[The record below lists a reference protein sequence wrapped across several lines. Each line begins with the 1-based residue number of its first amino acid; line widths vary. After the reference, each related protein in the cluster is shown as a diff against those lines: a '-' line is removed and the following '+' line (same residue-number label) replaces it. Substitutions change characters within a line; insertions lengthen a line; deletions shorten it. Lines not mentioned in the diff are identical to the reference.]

1 MRKVKKRKNKII
13 SYSIILA
20 VTVLCVVLFLL
31 GIGKQQN
38 DRMSDRLF
46 QQGGSPSGNLF
57 ILQIDAHSLEELGPY
72 QTWTRDY
79 VAEAIEKLNEDTET
93 APAVIGVDI
102 LYIGE
107 TNKVSDAHLVNA
119 CSKSKNVV
127 MGSLLNFDT
136 AISQDR
142 EGNYYLADTI
152 SLYEEPFEALKR
164 VTTQGFVNG
173 FADDDGV
180 IRHGLQ
186 KISVPE
192 IGEVPSFSYAVY
204 RKYAAQN
211 DLPEGIDIPEN
222 EKGYWYLNYQA
233 VPGGYSNGYSL
244 SDFIQDE
251 IPKDRFSGSIV
262 LIGPYAEGLMDSYMT
277 AVDYTAPMYG
287 VEIHAN
293 MIESMI
299 GKNFKKEISRQAQV
313 ILIAILVF
321 LILFACSREK
331 LRYSMLALGLACVG
345 YPVIAYMLYQ
355 AGILLNLIFIP
366 VAAFLIV
373 VVNVCAHYIKA
384 IAKKRQVEKTFKRY
398 VDPEIVDEIMQTG
411 MENITLGGTS
421 VDIACLFVDIR
432 GFTPMSEALQPEEV
446 VNILNRYLCLTS
458 SCIFRHHGTLDKFI
472 GDATMAIFN
481 APLPQKD
488 YVYDAVLAA
497 MDMVQ
502 GAAELEKELQEKFG
516 RSVSFGIGVHCGK
529 AVVGNI
535 GTEKRMDY
543 TAIGDTVNTAARLES
558 NAPAGSI
565 LISREVYERLRG
577 RIEAVSVGNLK
588 LKGKKEELEVFRVE
602 RIVPET
608 VMTDKRM
615 GNE

>member
-1 MRKVKKRKNKII
+1 MKNAKKIRNTVI
-13 SYSIILA
+13 SYIIILIM
-20 VTVLCVVLFLL
+20 TMCCVSLFLL
-31 GIGKQQN
+31 GAGSRQN
-38 DRMSDRLF
+38 DQLSDLIL
-46 QQGGSPSGNLF
+46 QQGGSPSGNIF

-79 VAEAIEKLNEDTET
+79 VAEAIERLNGTSDL
-93 APAVIGVDI
+93 APAVIGVDV
-102 LYIGE
+102 LYIGTTSRE
-107 TNKVSDAHLVNA
+107 ADEHLAKA
-119 CSKSKNVV
+119 CEDGGNVV
-127 MGSLLNFDT
+127 LGSFLNFDT
-136 AISQDR
+136 AISQDE
-142 EGNYYLADTI
+142 EGNYYLSDQI
-152 SLYEEPFEALKR
+152 SLYEEPYDEVKA

-180 IRHGLQ
+180 IRHGLLKAQ
-186 KISVPE
+186 VPGK
-192 IGEVPSFSYAVY
+192 GEVPSFSYAVY
-204 RKYAAQN
+204 RKYAEKN
-211 DLPEGIDIPEN
+211 GLPEKLTVPVNND
-222 EKGYWYLNYQA
+222 GYWYLNYQTA
-233 VPGGYSNGYSL
+233 PFGYSNGYSL
-244 SDFIQDE
+244 SDFIQGE
-251 IPKDRFSGSIV
+251 ISMERFADSIV
-262 LIGPYAEGLMDSYMT
+262 LIGPYAEGLMDSYTT
-277 AVDYTAPMYG
+277 AVDLSTPMYG

-293 MIESMI
+293 MIEAMLR
-299 GKNFKKEISRQAQV
+299 GDFKREVFTWIQAL
-313 ILIAILVF
+313 LIAILVF
-321 LILFACSREK
+321 TSLCVCKKEK
-331 LRYSMLALGLACVG
+331 LCYSLAVLGLSCIG
-345 YPVIAYMLYQ
+345 YPIAVYVLYQ
-355 AGILLNLIFIP
+355 CGFLLNLVVVP
-366 VAAFLIV
+366 VAGFLITVGNV
-373 VVNVCAHYIKA
+373 VAHYVKA
-384 IAKKRQVEKTFKRY
+384 LARKHQVEKTFKRY

-446 VNILNRYLCLTS
+446 VNILNRYLYLTS

-535 GTEKRMDY
+535 GTERRMDY

-565 LISREVYERLRG
+565 LISRDVYERLRG

-602 RIVPET
+602 RIVPE
-608 VMTDKRM
+608 RL
-615 GNE
+615 